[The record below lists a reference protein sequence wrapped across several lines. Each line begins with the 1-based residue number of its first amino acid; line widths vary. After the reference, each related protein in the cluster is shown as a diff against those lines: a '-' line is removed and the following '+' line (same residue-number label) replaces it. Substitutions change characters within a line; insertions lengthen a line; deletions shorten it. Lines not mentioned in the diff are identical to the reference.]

1 MRQWHRRLSI
11 FVAVFMSFI
20 AATGA
25 LLQAESMLGGDGP
38 GGPPPPQAG
47 AGGAA
52 GPQPPAGVSDEQVQA
67 LMAATLAGV
76 HRQAAG
82 GTILGIELRFGGA
95 PTAEVVVADPQMR
108 RLRLDA
114 RTGQPLDTASK
125 TGGRDLHGILLDL
138 HRGAFAGSPGLW
150 ISLLCGVVL
159 VVLSVTGLTIYLQA
173 WLRRRSAGQ
182 NRFVW

>member
-11 FVAVFMSFI
+11 FVAVFMFFI
-20 AATGA
+20 ASTGA
-25 LLQAESMLGGDGP
+25 LLQAESMLGGDDGP

-47 AGGAA
+47 AA
-52 GPQPPAGVSDEQVQA
+52 GPQPPAGASDEQIQA
-67 LMAATLAGV
+67 LMASALAGV
-76 HRQAAG
+76 HRQTHG
-82 GTILGIELRFGGA
+82 GTILGIELRFSGA

-114 RTGQPLDTASK
+114 RTGKPLDESSK
-125 TGGRDLHGILLDL
+125 PGGRDLHGILLDL
-138 HRGAFAGSPGLW
+138 HRGAFAGSAGLW
-150 ISLLCGVVL
+150 ISLFCGVVL

-173 WLRRRSAGQ
+173 WLRRRANGQ